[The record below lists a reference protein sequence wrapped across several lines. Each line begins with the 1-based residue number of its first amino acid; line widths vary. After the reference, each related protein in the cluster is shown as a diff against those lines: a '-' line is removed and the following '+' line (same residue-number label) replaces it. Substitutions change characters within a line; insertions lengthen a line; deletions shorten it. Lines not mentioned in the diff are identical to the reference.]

1 MRETFL
7 CRGLPLMNKVD
18 EKVRGKSRI
27 LVLDAEYS
35 RVDEAVER
43 ILWAFPL
50 DWKGKKVLLK
60 PNLLGPYPPE
70 KGITTHP
77 SLIRSL
83 VRALRGRGATCWV
96 GDNPGMSGYAAN
108 ERCARV
114 SGILEAAEGAYVNL
128 AKDPVEISGPSIPL
142 GRLVVSRAVLEADLV
157 VNLPKFKTHVQTR
170 ITGAV
175 KNMFGILVGAE
186 KARVHLSLPR
196 PRQFSEALVDIYR
209 IRVPD
214 LTVMDAVVGM
224 EGNGPS
230 SRDLRSVGKILASPN
245 GVSLDGLMA
254 AMMGFSPESVD
265 YLDIAGERG
274 MGEID
279 PARMEIQG
287 NWGPLANFRSPL
299 PFISRGW
306 VGTFL
311 NRVLYRPLVKP
322 RLRVRP
328 ELCRQCGVCVEHCP
342 AKALSPGGI
351 PRLEERK
358 CISCYCC
365 YELCP
370 SQAMELTRWMRWASG
385 GKK

>member
-1 MRETFL
+1 MVSPAPEFNPTANSTQAA
-7 CRGLPLMNKVD
+7 P
-18 EKVRGKSRI
+18 GKSS
-27 LVLDAEYS
+27 VVVVEAEYS
-35 RVDEAVER
+35 GMDGVVER
-43 ILWAFPL
+43 ILETFPL
-50 DWKGKKVLLK
+50 PWGGKKVLLK
-60 PNLLGPYPPE
+60 PNMLGPYPPE

-83 VRALRGRGATCWV
+83 VKALRRRGATCWV
-96 GDNPGMSGYAAN
+96 GDNPGLNGFAAN

-114 SGILEAAEGAYVNL
+114 SGILEAAEGAYINL
-128 AKDPVEISGPSIPL
+128 AKESVRVSGRSALVENL
-142 GRLVVSRAVLEADLV
+142 AVSKAVLEADLLINV
-157 VNLPKFKTHVQTR
+157 PKFKTHVQTR

-186 KARVHLSLPR
+186 KARVHLSVPR
-196 PRQFSEALVDIYR
+196 PRQFSEALVDIYQ

-214 LTVMDAVVGM
+214 LTIMDAVVGM

-230 SRDLRSVGKILASPN
+230 SRDLLPVGRVLASLN

-254 AMMGFSPESVD
+254 AMMGFPAKTVD

-274 MGEID
+274 LGEID

-287 NWGPLANFRSPL
+287 PWEPLPGFRPPL

-306 VGTFL
+306 LGTWVNML
-311 NRVLYRPLVKP
+311 LYRPLVKP
-322 RLRVRP
+322 RLKVRGD
-328 ELCRQCGVCVEHCP
+328 LCAQCGVCVEHCP
-342 AKALSPGGI
+342 AQALSPGKV
-351 PRLEERK
+351 PRLDEKK

-370 SQAMELTRWMRWASG
+370 HQAWELTSWMRWATNR
-385 GKK
+385 KK